1 MVNVIKWG
9 SYETWLTEDMLKS
22 DGRFLTCAN
31 APKGSDLHFY
41 ALAVVGCRWGF
52 ADILRTLCGLT

>member
-31 APKGSDLHFY
+31 APKG
-41 ALAVVGCRWGF
+41 ALTCTFMRWQSLA
-52 ADILRTLCGLT
+52 ADGGLRTSCGLSAD